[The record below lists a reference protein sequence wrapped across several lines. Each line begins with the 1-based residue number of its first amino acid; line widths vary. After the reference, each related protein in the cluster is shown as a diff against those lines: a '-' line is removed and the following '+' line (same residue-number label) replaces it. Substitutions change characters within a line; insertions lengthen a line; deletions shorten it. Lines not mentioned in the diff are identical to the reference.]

1 MYLAPIP
8 TAAASRS
15 RFLSDSLSDC
25 QQQVMR
31 WVLVAAVGSLLV
43 EVSVRKWLHLKKNL
57 KKIEKQKQKLEEKCK
72 QLQKKYDS
80 ERVHQQVSE

>member
-1 MYLAPIP
+1 MAPIP
-8 TAAASRS
+8 TAAAFRS
-15 RFLSDSLSDC
+15 RFLSDSLSDS
-25 QQQVMR
+25 QQVMR

-43 EVSVRKWLHLKKNL
+43 EVSVRKWLHLSRAL
-57 KKIEKQKQKLEEKCK
+57 KKSEKQKKKLEEKCK

>member
-1 MYLAPIP
+1 MAPIP

-15 RFLSDSLSDC
+15 PFLSDSLSDC
-25 QQQVMR
+25 QQVMR

-43 EVSVRKWLHLKKNL
+43 EVSVRKWLHLSRAL
-57 KKIEKQKQKLEEKCK
+57 KKSEKQKKKLEEKCK

>member
-15 RFLSDSLSDC
+15 RFLSDCLSDC
-25 QQQVMR
+25 QQVMR

-43 EVSVRKWLHLKKNL
+43 EVSVRKWLHLSRAL
-57 KKIEKQKQKLEEKCK
+57 KKSEKQKKKLEEKCK

>member
-1 MYLAPIP
+1 
-8 TAAASRS
+8 
-15 RFLSDSLSDC
+15 
-25 QQQVMR
+25 MR

-43 EVSVRKWLHLKKNL
+43 EVSVRKWLHLSRAL
-57 KKIEKQKQKLEEKCK
+57 KKSEKQKKKLEEKCK

>member
-1 MYLAPIP
+1 MAPIP

-15 RFLSDSLSDC
+15 PFLSDSLSDS
-25 QQQVMR
+25 QQVMR

-43 EVSVRKWLHLKKNL
+43 EVSVRKWLHLSRAL
-57 KKIEKQKQKLEEKCK
+57 KKSEKQKKKLEEKCK

>member
-1 MYLAPIP
+1 MAPIP

-25 QQQVMR
+25 QQVMR

-43 EVSVRKWLHLKKNL
+43 EVSVRKWLHLSRAL
-57 KKIEKQKQKLEEKCK
+57 KKSEKQKKKLEEKCK

>member
-1 MYLAPIP
+1 MAPIP

-15 RFLSDSLSDC
+15 RLLSDSLSDC
-25 QQQVMR
+25 QQVMR

-43 EVSVRKWLHLKKNL
+43 EVSVRKWLHLSRAL
-57 KKIEKQKQKLEEKCK
+57 KKSEKQKKKLEEKCK